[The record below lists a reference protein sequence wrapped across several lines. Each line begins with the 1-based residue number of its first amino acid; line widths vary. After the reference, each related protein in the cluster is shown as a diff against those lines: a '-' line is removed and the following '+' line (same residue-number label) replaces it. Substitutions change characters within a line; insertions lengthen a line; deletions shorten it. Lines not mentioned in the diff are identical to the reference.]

1 MHALARLRYEVM
13 TVWCKWLGRRS
24 HKAAMHWDRF
34 LALLKRYPLSSLK
47 IVDANDH
54 PHLPAT
60 AGVAV
65 LRRKDIAIA

>member
-34 LALLKRYPLSSLK
+34 LALLKRYPLPPPKL
-47 IVDANDH
+47 H
-54 PHLPAT
+54 P
-60 AGVAV
+60 VAS
-65 LRRKDIAIA
+65 RA